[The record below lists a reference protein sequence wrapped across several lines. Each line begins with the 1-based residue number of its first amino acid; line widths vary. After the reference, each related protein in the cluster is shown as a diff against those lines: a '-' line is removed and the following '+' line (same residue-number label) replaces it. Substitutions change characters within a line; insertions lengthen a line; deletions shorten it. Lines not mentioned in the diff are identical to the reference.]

1 MNYEKLLFIIVCR
14 IEFTETLKDFTQR
27 FHKTVHAHSERA
39 VRFGSKVD
47 FEVAAS
53 DMQLFSQFL
62 RLYFGIR
69 MQRAVDSGRLV
80 LTMEGD
86 FDFDGVV
93 HD

>member
-1 MNYEKLLFIIVCR
+1 MNYVKLLFIIVCR
-14 IEFTETLKDFTQR
+14 IEFIEALKDFAQR
-27 FHKTVHAHSERA
+27 FHKTVHAHAERA

-62 RLYFGIR
+62 RLNFGIR